1 MERKMLTTLT
11 AALSFVLA
19 GCMSGPLHEN
29 PVLIGADLPEVTN
42 PVYVPLGPH
51 SYGLVFEKVLDVV
64 SDYFDIAYSN
74 RYDGRV
80 ETFPSA
86 APGLGQFWRPGSPD
100 FYQRLY
106 ATLQSVRH
114 RAIVLIQPAEDGGY
128 FIDVRVFKEL
138 EDVPAPS
145 RATAGPAIFRA
156 DNVANRD
163 VEIFGEGIFNAAWV
177 PIGRDHKL
185 EQVILSRLARFDLVK
200 AAKKSVN

>member
-1 MERKMLTTLT
+1 MLTTL
-11 AALSFVLA
+11 AAAVSLTLS

-29 PVLIGADLPEVTN
+29 PLLVGAAVPDCAN

-51 SYGLVFEKVLDVV
+51 SYGLVFEKTLDVI
-64 SDYFDIAYSN
+64 SDYFDIDQNRTSRYS
-74 RYDGRV
+74 GQI
-80 ETFPSA
+80 ETLPSP
-86 APGLGQFWRPGSPD
+86 APGLVQFWRPGSPD
-100 FYQRLY
+100 VYQRLY

-138 EDVPAPS
+138 EDVATPS

-156 DNVANRD
+156 DNAIERQFEVIEA
-163 VEIFGEGIFNAAWV
+163 GAFNPLWI

-185 EQVILSRLARFDLVK
+185 EQVILNRLARFDLARAAQK
-200 AAKKSVN
+200 AEH